1 MADIKRKL
9 IIIGN
14 GFDLAH
20 KLPTSY
26 NSFMV
31 WYLNQ
36 ILLESKKEEPKYLN
50 TGFYD
55 GTGMNYHYYEDEL
68 ILCNPID
75 FKKYRLPIIEIKN
88 INDFIEL
95 GTYQFSIEYKS
106 DFLKSLMNKFKETN
120 WVDIEYEIFNQ
131 IKTHY
136 KKEEHHEYENLNKQ
150 IEYLKSRLKEYL
162 LSINKVD
169 VSKIEIQYIIEEY
182 VLNENKNNEVLV
194 LNFNYTD
201 TISKYK
207 KRLFK
212 EDFDIINI
220 HGNLYEENDTLIFG
234 YGDETDEH
242 FQKLENLNHEHALTN
257 FKSYWYFEKPDY
269 QYLLSFIDGVNINSK
284 DDLAPIVPPFE
295 NENITKDFEVYIIGH
310 SCGLSDRVLLKTIFE
325 HENCQKIH
333 AFHYGADEK
342 ARKKD
347 HFNKSIQISRHFTN
361 KQLVRK
367 KLQPFDDN
375 LTFSKPY

>member
-68 ILCNPID
+68 IVCNPID
-75 FKKYRLPIIEIKN
+75 FKKYRLPFIEIKN

-95 GTYQFSIEYKS
+95 GKNRFSIEYKS
-106 DFLKSLMNKFKETN
+106 DFFKNLMDKFKETN

-131 IKTHY
+131 IKTHF
-136 KKEEHHEYENLNKQ
+136 KSDEHHQYEILNKQ
-150 IEYLKSRLKEYL
+150 IEYLKGRLKEYL
-162 LSINKVD
+162 LSIEKL
-169 VSKIEIQYIIEEY
+169 KIPQAEIQCIIEDNVFNDSDEI
-182 VLNENKNNEVLV
+182 LV

-207 KRLFK
+207 KGFFK
-212 EDFDIINI
+212 EGFDIINI
-220 HGNLYEENDTLIFG
+220 HGNLYVKDDSLIFG

-269 QYLLSFIDGVNINSK
+269 QYLLAYLEGVNVKLFNKNSFMIIP
-284 DDLAPIVPPFE
+284 DDEEYA
-295 NENITKDFEVYIIGH
+295 TSKDFEVYIIGH

-333 AFHYGADEK
+333 AFHYGADLNS
-342 ARKKD
+342 RKKD

-367 KLQPFDDN
+367 KLQPFNDD
-375 LTFSKPY
+375 LTFSKGY